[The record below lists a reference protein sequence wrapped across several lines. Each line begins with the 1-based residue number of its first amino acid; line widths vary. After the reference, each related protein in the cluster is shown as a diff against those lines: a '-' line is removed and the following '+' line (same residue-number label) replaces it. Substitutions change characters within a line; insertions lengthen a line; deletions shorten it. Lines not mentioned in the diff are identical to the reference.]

1 MGDWLHGVLAKRNIN
16 DPTVT
21 CPLAQGVVHVHVVA
35 HRAGTVA
42 PLRNVATVDAT
53 VSGGS
58 NAGPTPTGA
67 DGRRG
72 FGLFPAGVGH
82 TVTIAFPPNI
92 ADRYDVANVVP
103 GLAQTQNLNPGAPTL
118 YTFAVPWHWIE
129 FHVRD
134 SQNRPHANIPYKLRH
149 RPPLGAVWTLMEAS
163 STPANGN
170 VVKDETPDGRY
181 KLSIP
186 VLSNPVWTNAIVQTG
201 TAEPLTVNVTGLE
214 PGDQGVF
221 EIVDAFDDMK
231 VLHTLPA
238 QVSLVGA
245 GPNLQMHVQWTPSAN
260 HLGALT
266 HSRIAFKAKC
276 GGAET
281 LSDARTVVNFETLY
295 VRTPAGAPLVRTVAV
310 HFSGGSTSTVNSIN
324 GQAFLYR
331 PWKEHIVRIDLTA
344 LQHWRITAQ
353 EDGQPDNVLTRP

>member
-1 MGDWLHGVLAKRNIN
+1 MG
-16 DPTVT
+16 
-21 CPLAQGVVHVHVVA
+21 
-35 HRAGTVA
+35 
-42 PLRNVATVDAT
+42 PLRNVANVDAT
-53 VSGGS
+53 VTGGG
-58 NAGPTPTGA
+58 NAGPSPTGA

-72 FGLFPAGVGH
+72 FGLFPAGVGC
-82 TVTIAFPPNI
+82 TVTIAFPANI
-92 ADRYDVANVVP
+92 AAKYDTANVVP

-149 RPPLGAVWTLMEAS
+149 RPPLGGAWNLIETS

-186 VLSNPVWTNAIVQTG
+186 VLTNPTWTNAVVELGI
-201 TAEPLTVNVTGLE
+201 AETLTVTVTGLE
-214 PGDQGVF
+214 PNEQGVF
-221 EIVDAFDDMK
+221 EIVDAFDDTK

-238 QVSLVGA
+238 QVTQVGA
-245 GPNLQMHVQWTPSAN
+245 GPNKEMQVQWAPGAN
-260 HLGALT
+260 DLGALT
-266 HSRIAFKAKC
+266 HSKIAFKAKC

-281 LSDARTVVNFETLY
+281 LSDVRTVVVFETLY
-295 VRTPAGAPLVRTVAV
+295 VETPTGAPVVTTVV
-310 HFSGGSTSTVNSIN
+310 VYFSGGTTSTVNSVH
-324 GQAFLYR
+324 GQAFLRR
-331 PWKEHIVRIDLTA
+331 PWKEHIIRIDLTA
-344 LQHWRITAQ
+344 LQHWRITAR